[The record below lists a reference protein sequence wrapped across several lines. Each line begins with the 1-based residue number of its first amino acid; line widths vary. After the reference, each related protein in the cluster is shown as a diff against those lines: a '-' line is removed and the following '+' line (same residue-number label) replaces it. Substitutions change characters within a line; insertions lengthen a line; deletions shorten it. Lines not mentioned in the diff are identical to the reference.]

1 MRRKTL
7 IVIASVGALLIAALL
22 FVRAWLV
29 RDDTAPVSVSKVVQD
44 YRGETSA
51 AATTTL
57 PSDVQI
63 PDPGVYSYTTTGGE
77 QTKLLGTSKHAYPDP
92 TTIAIRA
99 DDCGYT
105 QTWTA
110 LDKRVEEW
118 TFCKEPDGLR
128 PRSFRDVHSF
138 YGRDDDRTY
147 ECSGDGVFPLK
158 PGGGEQTFTCKT
170 DSTTRVDHVRAVGRE
185 PLSVGGTTVDTVHL
199 RDRVSLSGST
209 TTETPG
215 TTDWWLDPRTGLPIR
230 VKVSIADAS
239 DTPIGKK
246 AQYEE
251 AFELRLQSR
260 RPQS

>member
-7 IVIASVGALLIAALL
+7 IVIASVGALLVAALL

-29 RDDTAPVSVSKVVQD
+29 RDDTAPVSLDKVVQD

-57 PSDVQI
+57 PANVKI
-63 PDPGVYSYTTTGGE
+63 PDPGVYTYATTGKE
-77 QTKLLGTSKHAYPDP
+77 QTSLLGTSTHDYPDP
-92 TTIAIRA
+92 TSIAIRA
-99 DDCGYT
+99 TGCGFQ

-118 TFCKEPDGLR
+118 TVCKQPGGLK
-128 PRSFRDVHSF
+128 PQTFRDVHSF

-147 ECSGDGVFPLK
+147 RCSGDGVFPLK
-158 PGGGEQTFTCKT
+158 MGGGEQTFTCRT
-170 DSTTRVDHVRAVGRE
+170 DSTTRTDRVRAVGRE
-185 PLSVGGTTVDTVHL
+185 PLSVDGATVDTIHL
-199 RDRVSLSGST
+199 RDRVTLTGST
-209 TTETPG
+209 TTDTPG
-215 TTDWWLDPRTGLPIR
+215 TTDWWLAPDTGLPIR
-230 VKVSIADAS
+230 VRVSIKDAS

-251 AFELRLQSR
+251 SFELQLQSLK
-260 RPQS
+260 PQG

>member
-7 IVIASVGALLIAALL
+7 IAIASAGALLIAALL

-29 RDDTAPVSVSKVVQD
+29 RDDTAPVAVSKVVQD

-57 PSDVQI
+57 PAGVRI
-63 PDPGVYSYTTTGGE
+63 PDQGVYEYATTGGE
-77 QTKLLGTSKHAYPDP
+77 QTRLLGTSKHDYPDP

-99 DDCGYT
+99 SDCGYT

-118 TFCKEPDGLR
+118 TFCKQPDGLQ

-147 ECSGDGVFPLK
+147 ECTGDGVFPLK
-158 PGGGEQTFTCKT
+158 PRDGEQTFTCKT
-170 DSTTRVDHVRAVGRE
+170 DSTTRVDRIRVVGRE
-185 PLSVGGTTVDTVHL
+185 PLTVDGTTVDTIHL
-199 RDRVSLSGST
+199 RDRVTLSGST
-209 TTETPG
+209 ATDTPG
-215 TTDWWLDPRTGLPIR
+215 TADWWLDPETGLPIR
-230 VKVSIADAS
+230 IRVAIKDAS

-251 AFELRLQSR
+251 SFDLKLQSLK
-260 RPQS
+260 PQS

>member
-7 IVIASVGALLIAALL
+7 IVIASVGAFLIAALL

-29 RDDTAPVSVSKVVQD
+29 RDDTAPVSLDKVVQD

-51 AATTTL
+51 AATTML
-57 PSDVQI
+57 PANVTI
-63 PDPGVYSYTTTGGE
+63 PDAGVYSYATTGGE
-77 QTKLLGTSKHAYPDP
+77 ETRLLGTSTHDYPDP

-99 DDCGYT
+99 TDCGFR

-118 TFCKEPDGLR
+118 TFCKQPDGLK
-128 PRSFRDVHSF
+128 PQTFRDVHSF

-147 ECSGDGVFPLK
+147 RCSGDGVFPLK
-158 PGGGEQTFTCKT
+158 AGGGEQTFTCRT
-170 DSTTRVDHVRAVGRE
+170 DSTTRTDRVRAVGRE
-185 PLSVGGTTVDTVHL
+185 PMAVDGTTVDTIHL
-199 RDRVSLSGST
+199 RDRVTLTGST

-215 TTDWWLDPRTGLPIR
+215 TTDWWLDPRTGLPVRIR
-230 VKVSIADAS
+230 VAIDDAS

-246 AQYEE
+246 AQYRE
-251 AFELRLQSR
+251 AFELKLRSLK
-260 RPQS
+260 PQS

>member
-7 IVIASVGALLIAALL
+7 IVIASVGALLVAALL

-29 RDDTAPVSVSKVVQD
+29 RDDTEPVSLDKVVQD

-51 AATTTL
+51 AATTAL
-57 PSDVQI
+57 PGNVRI
-63 PDPGVYSYTTTGGE
+63 PAEGVYTYATTGGE
-77 QTKLLGTSKHAYPDP
+77 ETRLLGTSKHDYPAE

-99 DDCGYT
+99 TDCGFR

-118 TFCKEPDGLR
+118 TFCKQPDGLK
-128 PRSFRDVHSF
+128 PQTFRDVHSF

-147 ECSGDGVFPLK
+147 RCTGDGVFPLK
-158 PGGGEQTFTCKT
+158 ASADGQTFTCRT
-170 DSTTRVDHVRAVGRE
+170 DSTTRSDRVRVVGRS
-185 PLSVGGTTVDTVHL
+185 PVSVDGTTVDAIHL
-199 RDRVSLSGST
+199 RDRVTLTGST

-215 TTDWWLDPRTGLPIR
+215 TTDWWLDPETGLPLRIR
-230 VKVSIADAS
+230 VAIQDAS

-251 AFELRLQSR
+251 AFELRLQSLK
-260 RPQS
+260 PQS